1 MILYRFSRKEHGGDL
16 SGKGAELYG
25 GRWNSKGVPVVYCA
39 ETRALAVTEIIA
51 YTPPGLIPE
60 GYVLNIIEVPEENSP
75 EASPSP
81 CSVAT
86 DSLPENWKKYPHGKE
101 TKHIG
106 DALLKERKCLLIK
119 VPSALVSGEFNYLL
133 NPQHPNFSQVKVLEV
148 LPFNFNERLFK

>member
-39 ETRALAVTEIIA
+39 ESRALAVTEIIA

-60 GYVLNIIEVPEENSP
+60 GYVLNIIEVPVESRPAGTGVVCAVEP
-75 EASPSP
+75 DA
-81 CSVAT
+81 
-86 DSLPENWKKYPHGKE
+86 LPEGWKRYPHGKE
-101 TKHIG
+101 TKHLG
-106 DALLKERKCLLIK
+106 DELLKARKCLLIK
-119 VPSALVSGEFNYLL
+119 VPSALVTGEYNYLI
-133 NPQHPNFSQVKVLEV
+133 NPLHPDFNKVKVLEV